1 MCLLTPEQVSWSI
14 WAVAGGCDQ
23 GMGGGCDQGVGG
35 GCDQGMGGGCDQGMG
50 GGCDQGM
57 GGGCDQGVGGGC
69 DQRMLKIGLGQS
81 KKNYPYEFNGK
92 ELIVVNSVA
101 YI

>member
-14 WAVAGGCDQ
+14 WAVA
-23 GMGGGCDQGVGG
+23 
-35 GCDQGMGGGCDQGMG
+35 

>member
-14 WAVAGGCDQ
+14 WAV
-23 GMGGGCDQGVGG
+23 
-35 GCDQGMGGGCDQGMG
+35 G